1 MKRWSLPAS
10 ISNLLTE
17 TYQNLDFQGRGRRGR
32 DVPAELI
39 QQIGAFFGGF
49 PLLDQK
55 PYNLTQHKGGSQPLS
70 EIDANTKDRNTTML
84 TLPLMLFIV
93 LIELCVGQFAVM
105 YLLDLRHS
113 VKRRFLILYAFIYL
127 FLTGLTY
134 LFQQGFSAPDLLNT
148 FKLVD
153 HNWTGALGLPVLLFL
168 ILLIPYT
175 LFLLMDK
182 NAGIAN
188 DGTKPVDGP
197 KKEKYPITTI
207 YILRMISGG
216 LATLAG
222 LVALFVLGMIYRP
235 LGGSGLASALVVAG
249 FFAAALA
256 LGGVMTAMWLGHW
269 YLVTPAMTE
278 KPLLLSTTLVLFG
291 VLLEV
296 IFFIGMGA
304 NVAPA
309 QAASSVQST
318 PTVVVS
324 PTPGTSTT
332 VKPSDVPTVTPLST
346 VAIGWLRILVGF
358 AIPLILGSLSW
369 KLVRDRSFQS
379 ATGMLYLIVVCT
391 LAGEI
396 MARGLFLI
404 GLQ

>member
-1 MKRWSLPAS
+1 
-10 ISNLLTE
+10 
-17 TYQNLDFQGRGRRGR
+17 
-32 DVPAELI
+32 
-39 QQIGAFFGGF
+39 
-49 PLLDQK
+49 
-55 PYNLTQHKGGSQPLS
+55 
-70 EIDANTKDRNTTML
+70 ML

-93 LIELCVGQFAVM
+93 LLELCVGQFTVM
-105 YLLDLRHS
+105 YLLDWRHA
-113 VKRRFLILYAFIYL
+113 VKRSFLVLYAFIYL

-134 LFQQGFSAPDLLNT
+134 LFQQGFSSPDLLNS
-148 FKLVD
+148 FKLLD
-153 HNWTGALGLPVLLFL
+153 HNWTGSLATPVLLFL
-168 ILLIPYT
+168 ILLLPYT

-182 NAGIAN
+182 KAGIAN
-188 DGTKPVDGP
+188 DGSKPAEGATL
-197 KKEKYPITTI
+197 EKPHITAL

-216 LATLAG
+216 LAVLAG
-222 LVALFVLGMIYRP
+222 LSALFVLGMIYRP
-235 LGGSGLASALVVAG
+235 MGGAGLDGWLVVAG

-278 KPLLLSTTLVLFG
+278 KPLLLSTTLVLIG

-296 IFFIGMGA
+296 IFFLAAGA
-304 NVAPA
+304 NVAPV
-309 QAASSVQST
+309 QASTSTQST
-318 PTVVVS
+318 PAIVATATPATS
-324 PTPGTSTT
+324 ANPTPAATAT

-346 VAIGWLRILVGF
+346 TAIGWLRILVGF
-358 AIPLILGSLSW
+358 AIPLVLGGLSW

>member
-1 MKRWSLPAS
+1 
-10 ISNLLTE
+10 
-17 TYQNLDFQGRGRRGR
+17 
-32 DVPAELI
+32 
-39 QQIGAFFGGF
+39 
-49 PLLDQK
+49 
-55 PYNLTQHKGGSQPLS
+55 
-70 EIDANTKDRNTTML
+70 ML

-93 LIELCVGQFAVM
+93 LLELCVGQFTVM
-105 YLLDLRHS
+105 YLLDWRHA
-113 VKRRFLILYAFIYL
+113 VKRSFLVLYAFIYL
-127 FLTGLTY
+127 LLTGLTF
-134 LFQQGFSAPDLLNT
+134 LFQQGFSSPDLLNS
-148 FKLVD
+148 FKLLD
-153 HNWTGALGLPVLLFL
+153 HNWTGSLATPVLLFL
-168 ILLIPYT
+168 ILLLPYT

-182 NAGIAN
+182 KAGIAN
-188 DGTKPVDGP
+188 DGSKPTEDATA
-197 KKEKYPITTI
+197 EKPRVTAL

-216 LATLAG
+216 LAVLAG
-222 LVALFVLGMIYRP
+222 LGALFVLGMIYRP
-235 LGGSGLASALVVAG
+235 MGGAGLDGWLVVAG

-278 KPLLLSTTLVLFG
+278 KPLLLSTTLVLIG

-296 IFFIGMGA
+296 IFFLGAGA

-309 QAASSVQST
+309 QASVSAQST
-318 PTVVVS
+318 PAIVATATPATS
-324 PTPGTSTT
+324 AKPTPATTVT

-346 VAIGWLRILVGF
+346 TAIGWLRILVGF
-358 AIPLILGSLSW
+358 AIPLILGGLSW
-369 KLVRDRSFQS
+369 KLVRDRAFQS